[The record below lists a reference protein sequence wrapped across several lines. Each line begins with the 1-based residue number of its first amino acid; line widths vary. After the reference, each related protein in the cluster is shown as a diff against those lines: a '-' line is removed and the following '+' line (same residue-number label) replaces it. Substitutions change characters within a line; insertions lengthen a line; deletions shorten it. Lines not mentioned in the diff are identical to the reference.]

1 MRLQAIIVGVLV
13 VAAALYV
20 FRALAPL
27 RWRRKLGLARRGAG
41 GAAGS
46 DAAANGGS
54 CGCSSCP
61 PVRNRA
67 SATAAR
73 DGDSR

>member
-1 MRLQAIIVGVLV
+1 MLWQWFIVGVLV

-20 FRALAPL
+20 FRSLAPL
-27 RWRRKLGLARRGAG
+27 RWLRRLGLAQRGAG
-41 GAAGS
+41 SGAGS

-61 PVRNRA
+61 P
-67 SATAAR
+67 AR
-73 DGDSR
+73 HRR

>member
-1 MRLQAIIVGVLV
+1 MLLQGIIVGVLV
-13 VAAALYV
+13 LAAALYV
-20 FRALAPL
+20 FRTLAPP

-61 PVRNRA
+61 P
-67 SATAAR
+67 AR
-73 DGDSR
+73 SKLPR

>member
-1 MRLQAIIVGVLV
+1 MLQGIIVGVLV

-41 GAAGS
+41 AAAGS
-46 DAAANGGS
+46 DAATNGNG

-61 PVRNRA
+61 PGSVGREAQRKA
-67 SATAAR
+67 
-73 DGDSR
+73 GGPH

>member
-1 MRLQAIIVGVLV
+1 MLLQGIIVGVLV
-13 VAAALYV
+13 LAAALYV
-20 FRALAPL
+20 FR
-27 RWRRKLGLARRGAG
+27 KLARRGAG
-41 GAAGS
+41 AAADS

-67 SATAAR
+67 SAAAVR
-73 DGDSR
+73 DGGNR